1 MALAT
6 LAEEVEALFHG
17 ARRVARRTGH
27 ARVDAAHVLL
37 AALEPPPDELRRAL
51 AAARVDL
58 LELRD
63 RLEGRLADLPRDGVG
78 DEIELAETVRPLLR
92 AAGERAAGRGDGP
105 VRTVDIIDALLG
117 VPALAEAVRETG
129 ADVAALRR
137 ALAAR
142 TPGQGTTG
150 GKLAEYAV
158 DLTALALAQKLDP
171 VIGRDPEIRQLVH
184 VLSRRRKNNP
194 LLVGEAGVGKTAI
207 VEGLAQRIA
216 AGHVPDHLVDHS
228 VQSLDMGRL
237 LAGTKFRGELEERI
251 KGLLDEVAS
260 SGRVILFIDEIHM
273 LVGAG
278 SEPGGSDAANL
289 LKPALARGEL
299 RCIGATTTAEHRRR
313 IERDSALSR
322 RFQLVAVEE
331 PDPAL
336 ATTILRGLRSTFER
350 HHGVRITDAAVH
362 AAVRLSSRH
371 LPDRQLPDKAVDL
384 LDQAAAGLR
393 AELASRPEAL
403 ETLSDHIAGL
413 DIEADALAH
422 DPGSHDRAEGVRE
435 EAARLREEL
444 RIASATWLETRRV
457 VLDRARL
464 GHELAEARDRLEL
477 AVRERRYGDVA
488 ELERQVVP
496 ALEERLAE
504 LPGGVATAGVEVD
517 EALIAQVVSRMTGIP
532 ATKLVADERER
543 LLDMERLLG
552 ARVVGQPEAVERVSR
567 AVRRAR
573 AHLRDPRRP
582 IASFLLAGPTGVGK
596 TELCKA
602 LADFLFGDERAL
614 VRLDMSE
621 YMDKHT
627 VSRLVGAPP
636 GFIGY
641 DEGGELTN
649 KVRRRPYCVILLDEV
664 EKAHPDVFNLLLQ
677 VLDEGHLTDSAGRR
691 VDFKH
696 TLLMLTSNLG
706 AAISSSDPD
715 SEPALGAGRGR
726 RATGAEP
733 DGARERVLRAV
744 RGHFRPE
751 FVNRLDDIVVFNS
764 LDRAALIPI
773 VGIQVA
779 ALRARMAEQG
789 LGLEVSPAAAALLA
803 EQGYQPEYGAR
814 PLRRRIQEAVQ
825 DPIAE
830 LILGGELVSGDRVVV
845 DAVHGALDI
854 RAVSGA

>member
-1 MALAT
+1 MAIGT

-27 ARVDAAHVLL
+27 ARVDAAHVFL

-63 RLEGRLADLPRDGVG
+63 RLEGLLTDLPRDGVG
-78 DEIELAETVRPLLR
+78 DEVELADTLRPLLR
-92 AAGERAAGRGDGP
+92 VAGERAAARGDGP
-105 VRTVDIIDALLG
+105 VRTVDVIDALLG
-117 VPALAEAVRETG
+117 VPALAGAVRETG

-137 ALAAR
+137 SFEAR
-142 TPGQGTTG
+142 APGQTG
-150 GKLAEYAV
+150 GKLAEYTV
-158 DLTALALAQKLDP
+158 DLTALARDHKLDP
-171 VIGRDPEIRQLVH
+171 VIGREPEIRQVVH

-207 VEGLAQRIA
+207 VEGLAQRLA
-216 AGHVPDHLVDHS
+216 AGHVPDHLVDHA
-228 VQSLDMGRL
+228 VCSLDMGRL
-237 LAGTKFRGELEERI
+237 LAGTRFRGELEERI
-251 KGLLDEVAS
+251 KGLLDEVAAA
-260 SGRVILFIDEIHM
+260 GRVILFIDEIHM

-278 SEPGGSDAANL
+278 GEPGGSDAANL

-322 RFQLVAVEE
+322 RFQLIAVDE
-331 PDPAL
+331 PEPAL
-336 ATTILRGLRSTFER
+336 ATTILRGLVPTFER
-350 HHGVRITDAAVH
+350 HHGVRITDGAVH
-362 AAVRLSSRH
+362 AAVRLGSRH

-403 ETLSDHIAGL
+403 ETLHDRILGL

-422 DPGSHDRAEGVRE
+422 DPGSDDRAEAARE
-435 EAARLREEL
+435 DAARLREEL
-444 RIASATWLETRRV
+444 RIASAAWLETRGAV
-457 VLDRARL
+457 IARARL
-464 GHELAEARDRLEL
+464 GRELAEARARLEL
-477 AVRERRYGDVA
+477 AVRERRYADVA
-488 ELERQVVP
+488 ELQRDVVP
-496 ALEERLAE
+496 ALEAQLAA
-504 LPGGVATAGVEVD
+504 LPAATAAVEVD
-517 EALIAQVVSRMTGIP
+517 EALVAQVVSRMTGIP
-532 ATKLVADERER
+532 AAKLVADERQR
-543 LLDMERLLG
+543 LLDMEQLLA

-573 AHLRDPRRP
+573 AQLRDPRRP

-636 GFIGY
+636 GYVGY

-664 EKAHPDVFNLLLQ
+664 EKAHPDMFNLLLQ

-691 VDFKH
+691 VDFKN

-706 AAISSSDPD
+706 AAQIGDP
-715 SEPALGAGRGR
+715 
-726 RATGAEP
+726 
-733 DGARERVLRAV
+733 RERVLAAV

-751 FVNRLDDIVVFNS
+751 FLNRLDDIIVFRS
-764 LDRAALIPI
+764 LDRAALVPI
-773 VGIQVA
+773 VELHVA
-779 ALRARMAEQG
+779 ALRRLMAEQG
-789 LGLEVSPAAAALLA
+789 IGLAVSPAAAALLA

-814 PLRRRIQEAVQ
+814 PLRRRIQDAVQ

-830 LILGGELVSGDRVVV
+830 LILRGELATGDHVLV
-845 DAVHGALDI
+845 DATGGVLDV
-854 RAVSGA
+854 RPA